1 MKKKKIYVNK
11 ITSKIGNNQELCKV
25 EEKNN
30 VKIDNI
36 SVQDKLN
43 RLLNTNGYIFNK
55 KVKIITNSKT
65 YETNIA
71 SLIGNNIVTLD
82 NNIININDVKDIV
95 Y

>member
-11 ITSKIGNNQELCKV
+11 ITSKIGNNQESCKV

-36 SVQDKLN
+36 SVQDKLD

-55 KVKIITNSKT
+55 KVNIITNSKT